1 MRDISEG
8 WGGKCT
14 LIAVSGMSFPVDHVQ
29 RLGKLAVDG
38 QKERQRNIEM
48 AKEQSLPEL
57 NFGSIEKPKANITDK
72 TKLSGRDA
80 LLAMRKKARA

>member
-1 MRDISEG
+1 M
-8 WGGKCT
+8 
-14 LIAVSGMSFPVDHVQ
+14 DHVQ

-57 NFGSIEKPKANITDK
+57 NFGSIEKPKANTTDK

>member
-1 MRDISEG
+1 
-8 WGGKCT
+8 
-14 LIAVSGMSFPVDHVQ
+14 MSFPTDHVQ

-48 AKEQSLPEL
+48 AKEQNLPEL
-57 NFGSIEKPKANITDK
+57 DFGNIEKPKTNTASK